1 MGDEQIRMLFSGT
14 PSYRVGSM
22 ELEPM
27 TAVLKRTRL
36 PAELTDIVALWFAD
50 AVGEPPVALLFE
62 RGHLSVVLGLRT
74 LSGARA
80 VLKVRRPSDR
90 LHSCVAVQRGLY
102 DVGFPA
108 PRPLAGPEVF
118 SGWAFTIEDMLSVGD
133 PRGRTEAEPA
143 EFARSLQTLVA
154 SAPPVSAV
162 GPLTPHPPW
171 VGWDHEGKALW
182 PPPDD
187 LEVNLDAVDGPAWL
201 DDAAAAARAT
211 LLEADLNSVVGH
223 GDWYSGNLMW
233 DGHRLAAV
241 HDWDSVVAHPEAAVC
256 GAASAVFPAVGP
268 PWEPATTEESSA
280 FIDAYAAARG
290 IPLTAEEKRVA
301 WAAGLWVR
309 CFDAKKE
316 AAMGPVRNITRLEAA
331 RRLKAAGR

>member
-1 MGDEQIRMLFSGT
+1 M
-14 PSYRVGSM
+14 
-22 ELEPM
+22 
-27 TAVLKRTRL
+27 A
-36 PAELTDIVALWFAD
+36 AWFAD

-74 LSGARA
+74 QGGGRA

-90 LHSCVAVQRGLY
+90 LHACVAVQRGLY

-108 PRPLAGPEVF
+108 PRPIAGPEVLN
-118 SGWAFTIEDMLSVGD
+118 GWALTIEEMLSVGEQ
-133 PRGRTEAEPA
+133 RGRAEAEPA
-143 EFARSLQTLVA
+143 EFARSLQMLVA

-162 GPLTPHPPW
+162 GPLRPHPPW
-171 VGWDHEGKALW
+171 MGWDHEGKALW

-187 LEVNLDAVDGPAWL
+187 LDVNLDAVDGPAWL
-201 DDAAAAARAT
+201 DDAAASARDT
-211 LLEADLNSVVGH
+211 LLAADLNPVVGH

-233 DGHRLAAV
+233 DGDRLAAV
-241 HDWDSVVAHPEAAVC
+241 HDWDSVVAHNEAALC

-268 PWEPATTEESSA
+268 PREPATTDESSA

-290 IPLTAEEKRVA
+290 IPFTAEEERAA

-316 AAMGPVRNITRLEAA
+316 AAIGPVRNITRGEAA
-331 RRLKAAGR
+331 RRLNAAGK